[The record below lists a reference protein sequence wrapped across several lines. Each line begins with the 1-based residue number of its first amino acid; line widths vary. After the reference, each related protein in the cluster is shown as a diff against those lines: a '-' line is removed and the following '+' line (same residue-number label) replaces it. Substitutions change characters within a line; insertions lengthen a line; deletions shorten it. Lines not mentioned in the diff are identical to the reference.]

1 MGTVI
6 DFIIDFLAQ
15 GKLTHILLEKGSS
28 EIALRAINLSFQIEV
43 GSHLWVCNCT
53 FNSKSNI

>member
-1 MGTVI
+1 MGMVI
-6 DFIIDFLAQ
+6 DVIIDFLAQ
-15 GKLTHILLEKGSS
+15 GNSPHIFLEKGSI

-53 FNSKSNI
+53 LNSKSNI